1 MKAIE
6 EYQYS
11 VVVSLVPL
19 KPISILRVEINIK
32 ELTKDNY
39 SSLFDTLLFKLRDL
53 GFSISTDK
61 SFANYTEYG
70 NVLEFSLEPY
80 TDELELAKDVVEELR
95 GIFGTH
101 SVLNRVRIKG
111 EVKSMKT

>member
-6 EYQYS
+6 EYQYL
-11 VVVSLVPL
+11 VVVTLLPLRHSSL
-19 KPISILRVEINIK
+19 LRVEINIR

-39 SSLFDTLLFKLRDL
+39 SSLFDKLLFKFREL
-53 GFSISTDK
+53 GFSVSEDK
-61 SFANYTEYG
+61 SFANYTEHN

-80 TDELELAKDVVEELR
+80 TNELELAKDVVEEL
-95 GIFGTH
+95 GSIFGTH

-111 EVKSMKT
+111 K